1 MIFMVLCFTNS
12 LPKFEMVFHLYLF
25 KVRKAAGSV
34 KGEQKEVW
42 GLANKFVMFLFEFYE
57 H

>member
-1 MIFMVLCFTNS
+1 MVLCFTNS